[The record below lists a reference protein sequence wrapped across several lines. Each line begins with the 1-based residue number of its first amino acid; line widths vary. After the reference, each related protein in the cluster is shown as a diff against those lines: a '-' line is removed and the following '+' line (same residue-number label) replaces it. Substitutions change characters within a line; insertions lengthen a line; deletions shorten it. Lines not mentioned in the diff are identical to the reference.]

1 MRSDIN
7 TFLSAFCLVGLFM
20 FSTNIFTNIAHAQTQ
35 FSSKSTYQLPKGI
48 TTEDIEAGR
57 VWFRLKP
64 EYRTAFQTSNALS
77 RLITQRSSA
86 PIKQPFPQTEARKQ
100 FKKTKKDKNVS
111 GVDLS
116 LIYKVN
122 LQENVSIFQMIDELM
137 ATGMVAIAEPVPA
150 NKMYYTPNDTEISR
164 QNYLATIKAFEAWEI
179 SKGDSTVLV
188 GIVDSGFDFNH
199 PDLKDKVYYN
209 QNDPIDGVDND
220 NDGYI
225 DNHYGWDFA
234 GETIPD
240 DFQLVQDNNP
250 QLPTA
255 GIDHGISVAGCA
267 AASTDNGLGIAGT
280 GFNVKLV
287 NTKHSPDDQPGSL
300 SIVEGYEG
308 VVFMAETGV
317 KIINCSWGG
326 SFPSQIGRD
335 IIKRVIEDFGCLVIV
350 AAGNDG
356 QNLAQFPASYDGVL
370 SVASSTATDGASSF
384 TNYDY
389 SVDIIAPGSSIYTTV
404 HNTARNGQYEST
416 SGTSFASP
424 IVAGAAALAWSH
436 RPELTPIQI
445 GELLRITADPLDG
458 FLPAQ
463 YNGKVGHGRLN
474 MERALTE
481 LPVAVRMTKFEFVNA
496 AEGGIPYAGD
506 DAFFNAEFVSYLA
519 PSESDFQI
527 KIETVDN
534 SLSITGNDVI
544 FAGVMNTNQT
554 LTSENQIRL
563 KIDPNLANFGV
574 VTLRITY
581 TQNGYEAQEFASVA
595 VNPTY
600 LVIEKNNIRT
610 SMDSRGTVGRHDE
623 STIGEGFIYDNTQ
636 TLYELGLMMTS
647 SGNKLANAVR
657 ATNGDYNDDFRI
669 IAPIAIIPAE
679 EDEPTKQ
686 LWQTKFN
693 DDGAVSSKLSVN
705 TTQTIEVWTDEGAE
719 NFVIVEYVFENTRN
733 QDITDFY
740 AGLYG
745 DWDIGDESGDNE
757 VEWKDDL
764 NAAIISS
771 KVSGKPSIGVRLVEM
786 FADKTTYSLISND
799 ENFTG
804 TPYGVYDGFTDA
816 EKIAA
821 LKGHAVKRIGAS
833 RGTDVSA
840 TVSAGPYTIPSRG
853 KIVIAFILAA
863 GNDEATI
870 AEAFT
875 KANELYTPS
884 IEVADDNDDDD
895 DNDDNDDDD
904 DDDDVTGIEYENEL
918 AKAIR
923 IFPNPTSNEVNIDIS
938 ALNTT
943 SNEPIE
949 FTLLNILGQ
958 QILKTTLTQ
967 GQTTLK
973 VDTLPA
979 GQYILRFNNGK
990 TVGTKTLIIK

>member
-1 MRSDIN
+1 MHNSI
-7 TFLSAFCLVGLFM
+7 TTYLSVLCLAGLFM
-20 FSTNIFTNIAHAQTQ
+20 FLPNVFTNTAQAQTQ
-35 FSSKSTYQLPKGI
+35 FLAKSNYKLPKGI
-48 TTEDIEAGR
+48 TTDDIEAGR
-57 VWFRLKP
+57 VWFTLKP
-64 EYRTAFQTSNALS
+64 EYRTAFENSNVLS
-77 RLITQRSSA
+77 RLISQRSSA
-86 PIKQPFPQTEARKQ
+86 PVQQPFPQTEARKQ

-150 NKMYYTPNDTEISR
+150 NKMYYTPNDTEIAR
-164 QNYLATIKAFEAWEI
+164 QSYLTTIKAFEAWEI

-199 PDLKDKVYYN
+199 PDLIDKVYYN
-209 QNDPIDGVDND
+209 QNDPIDGIDND

-234 GETIPD
+234 GVTAPNNGLFI
-240 DFQLVQDNNP
+240 QDNNP

-255 GIDHGISVAGCA
+255 GVDHGISVAGCA
-267 AASTDNGLGIAGT
+267 AASTDNNLGVAGT

-287 NTKHSPDDQPGSL
+287 STKHTPDDSPGSL
-300 SIVEGYEG
+300 SIFDGYSG
-308 VVFMAETGV
+308 IVYMAETGV

-326 SFPSQIGRD
+326 SFHSQVASD
-335 IIKRVIEDFGCLVIV
+335 IVKSVIDDFGCLIIV

-356 QNLAQFPASYDGVL
+356 QNLAQFPASYDNVM
-370 SVASSTATDGASSF
+370 SVASSTSNDGASSF

-404 HNTARNGQYEST
+404 HNTASNGQYEST

-424 IVAGAAALAWSH
+424 IVAGAAALTWSH

-445 GELLRITADPLDG
+445 GELLRITADPIDDVV
-458 FLPAQ
+458 ASK
-463 YNGKVGHGRLN
+463 YAGKIGHGRLN

-481 LPVAVRMTKFEFVNA
+481 FPVSVRMTKFEFVNTTA
-496 AEGGIPYAGD
+496 GGVPYAGD
-506 DAFFNAEFVSYLA
+506 DAFFNATFTNYLA
-519 PSESDFQI
+519 ASETDFQI
-527 KIETVDN
+527 KVETVDN
-534 SLSITGNDVI
+534 TLSVVGNEVI
-544 FAGVMNTNQT
+544 FEGVINTNQT
-554 LTSENQIRL
+554 ITTENQIRL
-563 KIDPNLANFGV
+563 KVDPNLENFGV
-574 VTLRITY
+574 ITLRITY
-581 TQNGYEAQEFASVA
+581 TQNGYESQEFAAFS

-600 LVIEKNNIRT
+600 LIINENNIKT
-610 SMDSRGTVGRHDE
+610 SVDSRGTVGRHNGF
-623 STIGEGFIYDNTQ
+623 SIGDGFVYNNVQ
-636 TLYELGLMMTS
+636 TLYELGLMFS
-647 SGNKLANAVR
+647 SGNKLSNAVR
-657 ATNGDYNDDFRI
+657 STDSNYDDDFRI
-669 IAPIAIIPAE
+669 LSPIAIIPS
-679 EDEPTKQ
+679 DETQPTKK

-693 DDGAVSSKLSVN
+693 DDGAVSTKLSVN
-705 TTQTIEVWTDEGAE
+705 TTQTVEVWTDAGAE
-719 NFVIVEYVFENTRN
+719 DFVVIEYVFENTKN

-745 DWDIGDESGDNE
+745 DWDIGDESSNNK

-764 NAAIISS
+764 KAAIISS
-771 KVSGKPSIGVRLVEM
+771 NINGTPSVGVALIDL
-786 FADKTTYSLISND
+786 FADKTTYSLISNN
-799 ENFTG
+799 ENFAG
-804 TPYGVYDGFTDA
+804 TPYGVYDGFTDT
-816 EKIAA
+816 EKRQA
-821 LKGHAVKRIGAS
+821 LLGDAAVKRIGATT
-833 RGTDVSA
+833 GTDVSA
-840 TVSAGPYTIPSRG
+840 TVSAGPYTIPAG
-853 KIVIAFILAA
+853 EKIVIAFILAA
-863 GNDEATI
+863 GNNEATI
-870 AEAFT
+870 ASAFI

-884 IEVADDNDDDD
+884 IEVDGEDPDPEEPEEP
-895 DNDDNDDDD
+895 
-904 DDDDVTGIEYENEL
+904 TGIEYENEL

-923 IFPNPTSNEVNIDIS
+923 IFPNPASSEVSIDIS
-938 ALNTT
+938 ALNVN
-943 SNEPIE
+943 SNESIE